1 MNQTFWEQ
9 NAVKIIYSTLKSKD
23 ESYCIFDCFLGIN
36 MIVTMNM
43 HGRVCYI
50 KYWDKG
56 LEYLLL

>member
-9 NAVKIIYSTLKSKD
+9 NAVKIINSTLKSKD
-23 ESYCIFDCFLGIN
+23 ESYFIFDRFVGMN

-50 KYWDKG
+50 KYWDEG
-56 LEYLLL
+56 LEQLLL

>member
-9 NAVKIIYSTLKSKD
+9 NAVKIIHSTLKSKD
-23 ESYCIFDCFLGIN
+23 QSYFIFDRFVGMN

-50 KYWDKG
+50 KYWDEG
-56 LEYLLL
+56 LE